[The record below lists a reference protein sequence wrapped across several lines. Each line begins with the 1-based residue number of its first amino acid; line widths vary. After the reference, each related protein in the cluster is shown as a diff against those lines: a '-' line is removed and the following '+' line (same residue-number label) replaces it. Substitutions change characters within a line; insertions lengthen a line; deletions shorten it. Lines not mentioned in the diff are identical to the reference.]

1 MCNLRD
7 IPYSGAQNMHQV
19 RECCMTV
26 ALDAFDIKLL
36 AALQENSAAT
46 NAEIGETI
54 GLSAS
59 QVSRR
64 RQKLEDSGTIRRYRA
79 DLNPEILGFMVTAFV
94 GVTLGAHT
102 RENARK
108 FRNMVKAMP
117 EVQEAHTLTGD
128 VDYMLKVVVPDL
140 KSLSRIINDELLPQ
154 EPVHHVRSSIAMETL
169 KDNNLLPLT

>member
-1 MCNLRD
+1 MQ
-7 IPYSGAQNMHQV
+7 I
-19 RECCMTV
+19 
-26 ALDAFDIKLL
+26 ALDSFDVKLL

-64 RQKLEDSGTIRRYRA
+64 RQKLEDNGIIRRYRA
-79 DLNPEILGFMVTAFV
+79 ALDPEALDFTVTAFV
-94 GVTLGAHT
+94 GVTLGAHS

-108 FRNMVKAMP
+108 FRNMVTAMP

-128 VDYMLKVVVPDL
+128 VDYMLKVVVRDL
-140 KSLSRIINDELLPQ
+140 KALSRIVNDELLPQ
-154 EPVHHVRSSIAMETL
+154 EAVQHVKSSIAMDTL
-169 KDNNLLPLT
+169 KDDNLLPLT

>member
-1 MCNLRD
+1 MQ
-7 IPYSGAQNMHQV
+7 I
-19 RECCMTV
+19 
-26 ALDAFDIKLL
+26 ALDSFDVKLL

-64 RQKLEDSGTIRRYRA
+64 RQKLEDNGIIRRYRA
-79 DLNPEILGFMVTAFV
+79 ALDPEALGFAVTAFV
-94 GVTLGAHT
+94 GVTLGAHS

-108 FRNMVKAMP
+108 FRNMVTAMP

-128 VDYMLKVVVPDL
+128 VDYMLKVVVRDL
-140 KSLSRIINDELLPQ
+140 KALSRIVNDELLPQ
-154 EPVHHVRSSIAMETL
+154 EAVQHVKSSIAMDTL
-169 KDNNLLPLT
+169 KDDNLLPLT

>member
-1 MCNLRD
+1 MQ
-7 IPYSGAQNMHQV
+7 I
-19 RECCMTV
+19 
-26 ALDAFDIKLL
+26 ALDSFDVKLL

-64 RQKLEDSGTIRRYRA
+64 RQKLEDNGIIRRYRA
-79 DLNPEILGFMVTAFV
+79 ALNPEALGFTVTAFV
-94 GVTLGAHT
+94 GVTLGAHS

-108 FRNMVKAMP
+108 FRNMVTAMP

-128 VDYMLKVVVPDL
+128 VDYMLKVVVRDL
-140 KSLSRIINDELLPQ
+140 KALSRIVNDELLPQ
-154 EPVHHVRSSIAMETL
+154 EAVQHVKSSIAMDTL
-169 KDNNLLPLT
+169 KDDNLLPLT